1 MEEFLFLGGYKS
13 RGNPE
18 LAVDGGGSVQGQDS
32 PQLGAHVSSLVTR
45 KQRAPGIRPVPRDIG
60 DGVMAVAVLTS
71 SLGIQATAPR
81 RPGRTF
87 ASSVG
92 GLVLLLSRKGH
103 RDMCKG
109 QGLDVRQKLH
119 IPKHSSATW
128 RLFIVRYVRNF
139 YQQVNAE
146 QFK

>member
-1 MEEFLFLGGYKS
+1 
-13 RGNPE
+13 
-18 LAVDGGGSVQGQDS
+18 
-32 PQLGAHVSSLVTR
+32 
-45 KQRAPGIRPVPRDIG
+45 
-60 DGVMAVAVLTS
+60 MAVAALTS
-71 SLGIQATAPR
+71 SLGIHATSPR

-87 ASSVG
+87 ANSVG

-128 RLFIVRYVRNF
+128 RLFIVRFVRNF
-139 YQQVNAE
+139 YQQVYAD
-146 QFK
+146 QFKRDLLKNTIMTFTSLQILDSEGL

>member
-1 MEEFLFLGGYKS
+1 
-13 RGNPE
+13 
-18 LAVDGGGSVQGQDS
+18 
-32 PQLGAHVSSLVTR
+32 
-45 KQRAPGIRPVPRDIG
+45 
-60 DGVMAVAVLTS
+60 MAVAVLTS
-71 SLGIQATAPR
+71 SLGIHATAPR

-128 RLFIVRYVRNF
+128 RLFIVRFVRNF
-139 YQQVNAE
+139 YQQVYSD
-146 QFK
+146 QFKREHHHDVYLASDFGQ

>member
-1 MEEFLFLGGYKS
+1 
-13 RGNPE
+13 
-18 LAVDGGGSVQGQDS
+18 
-32 PQLGAHVSSLVTR
+32 
-45 KQRAPGIRPVPRDIG
+45 
-60 DGVMAVAVLTS
+60 MAVAVLTS
-71 SLGIQATAPR
+71 SLGIHATAPR

-87 ASSVG
+87 ASGVG

-128 RLFIVRYVRNF
+128 RLFIVRFVRNF
-139 YQQVNAE
+139 YQQVYAD
-146 QFK
+146 QFKRLNENTIMTFTSLQILDSEGLWILCSKYRQGRDI